1 MTKNQSHRPLPWLNR
16 WLSDLAMPRIPQQ
29 RSQTM
34 PRKQTQQPPPVDSKC
49 KILLLTNSNLSS
61 QLPDDI
67 LLNIFSYLST
77 SELQQTAQVCQN
89 WCRPASMLLDRRR
102 RHIRNLASC
111 TLSQVILVDG
121 LHSIEHLE
129 CLQYFEKMLCTR
141 NEVFIS
147 KPKFKWRFY
156 CR

>member
-1 MTKNQSHRPLPWLNR
+1 MIKNPSPRPWLNR
-16 WLSDLAMPRIPQQ
+16 WLGDLAMPRIPQQ
-29 RSQTM
+29 RSHDI
-34 PRKQTQQPPPVDSKC
+34 PRKQTQQPPPMDSKC
-49 KILLLTNSNLSS
+49 KILDSTNSNLPS

-77 SELQQTAQVCQN
+77 SELQQTTQVCQN
-89 WCRPASMLLDRRR
+89 WYRPAAVLLNRRR

-141 NEVFIS
+141 NDVFVT
-147 KPKFKWRFY
+147 KPKLKWRFY
-156 CR
+156 CL